1 MMGGPKFANYPV
13 PNTLY
18 TSQSTFQ
25 WDTWSIISLK
35 PNCLKASKGRREI
48 GDTYP
53 FYLFQSPVILF
64 DGLVSRGGGV
74 RKWSVKIDL
83 FIFLCFCGSRPLDI
97 SYHATWQKTQYP
109 LPVTFLFLFFCAYY
123 LYLYLVTS
131 HANKMTPLFCEI
143 YENGFI
149 GLSNGR

>member
-25 WDTWSIISLK
+25 WDTWPIISLK
-35 PNCLKASKGRREI
+35 PYCLKASKGRREI

-64 DGLVSRGGGV
+64 DGLVS
-74 RKWSVKIDL
+74 
-83 FIFLCFCGSRPLDI
+83 
-97 SYHATWQKTQYP
+97 
-109 LPVTFLFLFFCAYY
+109 
-123 LYLYLVTS
+123 
-131 HANKMTPLFCEI
+131 
-143 YENGFI
+143 
-149 GLSNGR
+149 

>member
-1 MMGGPKFANYPV
+1 MMGGPNFANYPF

-25 WDTWSIISLK
+25 WDTWPIISLK
-35 PNCLKASKGRREI
+35 PYCLKASKGRREI

-74 RKWSVKIDL
+74 RKLAISEKL
-83 FIFLCFCGSRPLDI
+83 TSFIFLCFCANDPLDI
-97 SYHATWQKTQYP
+97 SYHATWRETQCP
-109 LPVTFLFLFFCAYY
+109 LHVTYYFSIFQCFCVYRCYY
-123 LYLYLVTS
+123 YICT
-131 HANKMTPLFCEI
+131 
-143 YENGFI
+143 
-149 GLSNGR
+149 